1 MILKVLLVIAVIG
14 IVYVIF
20 FKKSS
25 PLMSARK
32 KDKKLHGDEMVQC
45 ESCEV
50 YVDISEAILSGGKY
64 YCSQE
69 CLKA

>member
-1 MILKVLLVIAVIG
+1 
-14 IVYVIF
+14 
-20 FKKSS
+20 
-25 PLMSARK
+25 MSARK